1 MNQAISKRALIK
13 QYVEQIDQLN
23 AELAACRE
31 QNGVYLDPAQ
41 YERMKED
48 LESLTK
54 EKEARNIQDAKLEEE
69 MTSIKKLLDET
80 QEQLEKTSAE
90 LGETKEELKVTQFV
104 RKEGYEVRYFI
115 FFNLNNFSKIR
126 RICAL
131 GNKENAS
138 INDCNKPKTRSNSS
152 TQKATF

>member
-1 MNQAISKRALIK
+1 MINKFLDYARRAKNIKNKPTVNQAISKRALIK

-115 FFNLNNFSKIR
+115 FFLI
-126 RICAL
+126 
-131 GNKENAS
+131 
-138 INDCNKPKTRSNSS
+138 
-152 TQKATF
+152 

>member
-23 AELAACRE
+23 AELVACRE
-31 QNGVYLDPAQ
+31 QNGVYLDPVQ

-54 EKEARNIQDAKLEEE
+54 EKEARGVQDAKLEEE
-69 MTSIKKLLDET
+69 MTSIKNLLDET

-104 RKEGYEVRYFI
+104 RKEGYEV
-115 FFNLNNFSKIR
+115 NLVSSDFSSYSKIY
-126 RICAL
+126 
-131 GNKENAS
+131 
-138 INDCNKPKTRSNSS
+138 
-152 TQKATF
+152 

>member
-1 MNQAISKRALIK
+1 MINKFLDYARRAKNIKNKPTVNQAISKRALIK

-104 RKEGYEVRYFI
+104 RKEGYEVSCISF
-115 FFNLNNFSKIR
+115 
-126 RICAL
+126 C
-131 GNKENAS
+131 
-138 INDCNKPKTRSNSS
+138 
-152 TQKATF
+152 

>member
-1 MNQAISKRALIK
+1 MVTPLFSNQKNNTVLDYARRAKNIKNKPTVNQAISKRALIK

-104 RKEGYEVRYFI
+104 RKEGYEVSCISF
-115 FFNLNNFSKIR
+115 
-126 RICAL
+126 C
-131 GNKENAS
+131 
-138 INDCNKPKTRSNSS
+138 
-152 TQKATF
+152 

>member
-23 AELAACRE
+23 AELVACRE
-31 QNGVYLDPAQ
+31 QNGVYLDPVQ

-54 EKEARNIQDAKLEEE
+54 EKEARGLQDAKLEEE
-69 MTSIKKLLDET
+69 MTSIKNLLDET

-104 RKEGYEVRYFI
+104 RKEGYEVSLI
-115 FFNLNNFSKIR
+115 LIGFNSFTEVVIY
-126 RICAL
+126 
-131 GNKENAS
+131 
-138 INDCNKPKTRSNSS
+138 
-152 TQKATF
+152 

>member
-1 MNQAISKRALIK
+1 MINKSLDYARRAKNIKNKPTVNQAISKRALIK

-115 FFNLNNFSKIR
+115 FLI
-126 RICAL
+126 
-131 GNKENAS
+131 
-138 INDCNKPKTRSNSS
+138 
-152 TQKATF
+152 

>member
-1 MNQAISKRALIK
+1 MINKFLDYARRAKNIKNKPTVNQAISKRALIK

-104 RKEGYEVRYFI
+104 RKEGYEVRY
-115 FFNLNNFSKIR
+115 LNF
-126 RICAL
+126 C
-131 GNKENAS
+131 
-138 INDCNKPKTRSNSS
+138 
-152 TQKATF
+152 

>member
-1 MNQAISKRALIK
+1 MINNTLDYARRAKNIKNKPTVNQAISKRALIK

-104 RKEGYEVRYFI
+104 RKEGYEVSC
-115 FFNLNNFSKIR
+115 FSF
-126 RICAL
+126 C
-131 GNKENAS
+131 
-138 INDCNKPKTRSNSS
+138 
-152 TQKATF
+152 

>member
-23 AELAACRE
+23 AELVACRE
-31 QNGVYLDPAQ
+31 QNGVYLDPVQ

-54 EKEARNIQDAKLEEE
+54 EKEARGLQDAKLEEE
-69 MTSIKKLLDET
+69 MTSIKNLLDET

-104 RKEGYEVRYFI
+104 RKEGYEVSLI
-115 FFNLNNFSKIR
+115 LIDFNSFTEVVIY
-126 RICAL
+126 
-131 GNKENAS
+131 
-138 INDCNKPKTRSNSS
+138 
-152 TQKATF
+152 

>member
-1 MNQAISKRALIK
+1 MINKFLDYARRAKNIKNKPTVNQAISKRALIK

-104 RKEGYEVRYFI
+104 RKEGYEVSC
-115 FFNLNNFSKIR
+115 FNFR
-126 RICAL
+126 
-131 GNKENAS
+131 
-138 INDCNKPKTRSNSS
+138 
-152 TQKATF
+152 

>member
-90 LGETKEELKVTQFV
+90 LGETKEELKVIQFV
-104 RKEGYEVRYFI
+104 RKEGYEVGYF
-115 FFNLNNFSKIR
+115 NF
-126 RICAL
+126 C
-131 GNKENAS
+131 
-138 INDCNKPKTRSNSS
+138 
-152 TQKATF
+152 

>member
-1 MNQAISKRALIK
+1 MINTILDYARRAKNIKNKPTVNQAISKRALIK

-104 RKEGYEVRYFI
+104 RKEGYEVRH
-115 FFNLNNFSKIR
+115 FNF
-126 RICAL
+126 C
-131 GNKENAS
+131 
-138 INDCNKPKTRSNSS
+138 
-152 TQKATF
+152 

>member
-104 RKEGYEVRYFI
+104 RKEGYEVSC
-115 FFNLNNFSKIR
+115 FNF
-126 RICAL
+126 C
-131 GNKENAS
+131 
-138 INDCNKPKTRSNSS
+138 
-152 TQKATF
+152 

>member
-13 QYVEQIDQLN
+13 QYVDQIDQLN
-23 AELAACRE
+23 SELAACRE

-115 FFNLNNFSKIR
+115 FF
-126 RICAL
+126 
-131 GNKENAS
+131 
-138 INDCNKPKTRSNSS
+138 
-152 TQKATF
+152 